1 MASAGIVVGASA
13 REGVGGALCR
23 RIGREGLVVY
33 VAGRTLEKLE
43 LLCDQVESLGG
54 TARPVVTDATE
65 ETQVDALFDTVAKAG
80 DSVDLT
86 IYNAGNNH
94 PGDFLTMETEYFEQ
108 AWRVCCLGGFLVGR
122 QAARTML
129 PRGGT
134 LIFTGATASVKA
146 RPPFLAFASAKS
158 ALRALAEG
166 MAREFGPQGLHVAH
180 TVIDGGIDGEVLNS
194 RFPEF
199 KERVG
204 ADGLLAPDAIADAYW
219 MLHAQHPSAWTFEID
234 LRPYKETF

>member
-1 MASAGIVVGASA
+1 MASAGIVVGAGA

-23 RIGREGLVVY
+23 RVGREGLVVY
-33 VAGRTLEKLE
+33 VAGRTPEKLD
-43 LLCDQVESLGG
+43 LLCEQVESLGG
-54 TARPVVTDATE
+54 KARPVVTDTTVE
-65 ETQVDALFDTVAKAG
+65 SQVEALFSTVEKAG
-80 DSVDLT
+80 DVVDLA

-94 PGDFLTMETEYFEQ
+94 PGDFLSMDAEYFEQ

-122 QAARTML
+122 SAARTML

-134 LIFTGATASVKA
+134 LIFTGATASVKS

-180 TVIDGGIDGEVLNS
+180 AVIDGGIDGEVLNS

-199 KERVG
+199 KDRVG
-204 ADGLLAPDAIADAYW
+204 SDGLLAPDAIADAYW